1 MSNSYSRPSR
11 VIRIADHLD
20 EYVAL
25 LAEEVGC
32 KKAEA
37 LDAILEDW
45 LERPRD
51 RQPVAL
57 ITALRKYGD
66 RWSADR
72 FERIDVG
79 VARDSVTPP
88 KTASDYLKSHEC

>member
-1 MSNSYSRPSR
+1 M
-11 VIRIADHLD
+11 IRIADYID
-20 EYVAL
+20 EYVTL

-51 RQPVAL
+51 QQPIAL
-57 ITALRKYGD
+57 IGALRKYGE
-66 RWSADR
+66 RWSADHFDR
-72 FERIDVG
+72 VDVG
-79 VARDSVTPP
+79 VACDAVRPP
-88 KTASDYLKSHEC
+88 KTAAEYLRSFES